1 MIKAYDAYLKT
12 KFQKQMVDFRA
23 DIEKAIEE
31 AISKGKYECEV
42 AFDSGMPDT
51 IRDDVALEL
60 MDLDYAVL
68 MPKYEE
74 QSPNIPLD
82 QCRYYD
88 YLKIEWGGDRF

>member
-42 AFDSGMPDT
+42 YYRKAKERLERETAQMTIFD
-51 IRDDVALEL
+51 L
-60 MDLDYAVL
+60 M
-68 MPKYEE
+68 
-74 QSPNIPLD
+74 
-82 QCRYYD
+82 
-88 YLKIEWGGDRF
+88 GGD